1 MTRFTAIEDLE
12 AIGGSLHLAMGVFDG
27 LHLGHQAVIRAA
39 VRGARMSGGVAG
51 VLTFEPHPIQVLAPE
66 KAPLRI
72 FPSMDQKE
80 LLIRSLGAEVLLVL
94 HFDEEMAQQSAAAFS
109 TSLLSVPNL
118 RQVVAGE
125 DWKFGRDRQGTM
137 AFLQAHSEGSLVDVN
152 PVSPVVWGGERIS
165 STRLRMALCEGDLE
179 SVRGMLGRLFSVTGT
194 VVAGDQ
200 VGRTLGAPT
209 ANIALGNEQ
218 LPPHGV
224 YTVMVGIDGEE
235 GCREAVANLGIRPTV
250 GGKRRL
256 LEVHLLDFEGNLYG
270 RKLEIFFGK
279 MIRREQKFEGH
290 VELRNQIQADLAE
303 ARRRFNAADAGV
315 GAIGRPDE
323 SAG

>member
-51 VLTFEPHPIQVLAPE
+51 VLTFEPHPIQILAPE

-109 TSLLSVPNL
+109 TSLLAVPNL

-218 LPPHGV
+218 LPPDGV

>member
-1 MTRFTAIEDLE
+1 
-12 AIGGSLHLAMGVFDG
+12 
-27 LHLGHQAVIRAA
+27 
-39 VRGARMSGGVAG
+39 MSGGVAG

-179 SVRGMLGRLFSVTGT
+179 SVRGMLGRLFSVMGT

-250 GGKRRL
+250 GGKQRL

>member
-1 MTRFTAIEDLE
+1 M
-12 AIGGSLHLAMGVFDG
+12 
-27 LHLGHQAVIRAA
+27 
-39 VRGARMSGGVAG
+39 
-51 VLTFEPHPIQVLAPE
+51 
-66 KAPLRI
+66 
-72 FPSMDQKE
+72 
-80 LLIRSLGAEVLLVL
+80 
-94 HFDEEMAQQSAAAFS
+94 
-109 TSLLSVPNL
+109 
-118 RQVVAGE
+118 
-125 DWKFGRDRQGTM
+125 
-137 AFLQAHSEGSLVDVN
+137 
-152 PVSPVVWGGERIS
+152 
-165 STRLRMALCEGDLE
+165 
-179 SVRGMLGRLFSVTGT
+179 GT

-218 LPPHGV
+218 LPPDGV